1 MFKLIFKLAF
11 RNLFRNRRRTLITVA
26 SVFFAVILAV
36 VMQSVQVGTY
46 DVMIRNV
53 AGFYTGYVQV
63 HQKGYWNEQTLDNSM
78 EWGTEDD
85 RFLTDHKEI
94 VAVAPRIESFVLAS
108 SDSATRGVLLVG
120 IDPEQEH
127 RLTGIRNKLSE
138 GKFLGKASDGIML
151 AEGLAAQLGVKTG
164 DTLVLL
170 GQGYQAMSAAGKY
183 PVVGILRLGSP
194 VLNKRMGYLHIEE
207 AQNLLSM
214 QGRLTA
220 VALSV
225 EDAEDAST
233 LAMELR
239 NHFDEETFE
248 VMDWTEMLPEL
259 VQGIE
264 ADRVSGS
271 IMQAVLYI
279 IISFGM
285 FGTVLM
291 MLSERNH
298 EFGVVTAVG
307 MKKNLLNW
315 VLRTELA
322 FISLAGAFLGMLGAI
337 PVVLWLHYRPL
348 RFRGELEDMMERYD
362 MEPILQAAISPDIFV
377 RHTIIVAVIALLI
390 SLYPAYKIRKLNT
403 IEALRNL

>member
-1 MFKLIFKLAF
+1 MFRLIFKLSF

-36 VMQSVQVGTY
+36 VMQSVQIGTY

-53 AGFYTGYVQV
+53 AGFYTGYVQI

-78 EWGTEDD
+78 EWNEEEKD
-85 RFLTDHKEI
+85 FLAKHDGI
-94 VAVAPRIESFVLAS
+94 LAAAPRIESFVLAS
-108 SDSATRGVLLVG
+108 SDSSTRGVLLVG

-127 RLTGIRNKLSE
+127 RLTGIGNKLSA
-138 GKFLGKASDGIML
+138 GSFLNTPSDGIML

-164 DTLVLL
+164 DTLVLI

-183 PVVGILRLGSP
+183 PVCGILRLGSP
-194 VLNKRMGYLHIEE
+194 ELNKRMGYLHIEE

-214 QGRLTA
+214 QNRLTA

-225 EDAEDAST
+225 ADADDAT
-233 LAMELR
+233 ELAAELR
-239 NHFDEETFE
+239 KHYDQESFE
-248 VMDWTEMLPEL
+248 IMDWKDMLPEL

-298 EFGVVTAVG
+298 EFGVVTAIG
-307 MKKNLLNW
+307 MKKSILNW

-322 FISLAGAFLGMLGAI
+322 LISLAGAALGMIGAI
-337 PVVLWLHYRPL
+337 PAVLWLHYRPL
-348 RFRGELEDMMERYD
+348 RFRGDLEEMMERYD
-362 MEPILQAAISPDIFV
+362 MEPILQATIAPEIFI

-390 SLYPAYKIRKLNT
+390 SLYPAYKINRLNT